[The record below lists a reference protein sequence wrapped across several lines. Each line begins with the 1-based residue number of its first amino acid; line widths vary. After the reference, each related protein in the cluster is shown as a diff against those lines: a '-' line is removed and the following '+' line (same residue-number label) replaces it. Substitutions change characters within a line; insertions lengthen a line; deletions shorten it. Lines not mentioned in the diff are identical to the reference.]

1 MSTPPRTRPPSTT
14 TSRQLGQGQLAAAR
28 RARRRAVRRRRLLAL
43 VVVVAC
49 VGVLAAV
56 ASGGGSPPASA
67 SHHGGGARTGG
78 HPAGPVPPRTAS
90 TATHTSPPPPKP
102 SGPYAVGKTVVH
114 LVDTTRPIHLADGA
128 VIPRTLVTYVR
139 YPASG
144 SAGGADRGNAAPARG
159 AGPFPLIVFGHGF
172 DKYPGLYAPIL
183 DAWARAGYVVA
194 APVFPLANPGAPGG
208 PTEADLPNQP
218 ADMSFVISRMLSA
231 SRAPGGVL
239 SGLIAAK
246 EIAVAGQ
253 SDGGDTAL
261 AAAYDPPYKDS
272 RVGAAV
278 ILSGAEIP
286 SLSAFTIQPGGP
298 PLLATQGTADSINP
312 PSATSAFY
320 DPAPVP
326 KYLLQLL
333 GAEHLPPYST
343 EQPQLGIVERVSVA
357 FLDGA
362 LKHGQRSLARMR
374 SAGNVSGIAT
384 LSADP

>member
-1 MSTPPRTRPPSTT
+1 M
-14 TSRQLGQGQLAAAR
+14 
-28 RARRRAVRRRRLLAL
+28 RRRRLLAL

-49 VGVLAAV
+49 AGVLAAV
-56 ASGGGSPPASA
+56 ASGGGSPPARA
-67 SHHGGGARTGG
+67 SHPRGGARTSG
-78 HPAGPVPPRTAS
+78 HPARPAPPRTAS
-90 TATHTSPPPPKP
+90 SATHTSPPPPRP
-102 SGPYAVGKTVVH
+102 SGQFAVGKIVVH

-128 VIPRTLVTYVR
+128 VIPRTLLTYVR

-144 SAGGADRGNAAPARG
+144 SPGGPDRGNAAPARG

-172 DKYPGLYAPIL
+172 VEYPGLYAPIL

-194 APVFPLANPGAPGG
+194 APVFPLSNPGAPGG

-218 ADMSFVISRMLSA
+218 GDMSFVISRMVRA
-231 SRAPGGVL
+231 SRAAGGVL
-239 SGLIAAK
+239 SGLIAAN

-261 AAAYDPPYKDS
+261 AVAYDPRYKDA

-298 PLLATQGTADSINP
+298 PLLATQGTADTINP
-312 PSATSAFY
+312 PGYTSAFY
-320 DPAPVP
+320 DPAPAP

-343 EQPQLGIVERVSVA
+343 EEPQLRIVEQVTTA

-362 LKHGQRSLARMR
+362 LKNGQRSLARMR